1 MTGIVGGLVA
11 GAAGTAALNVLTYL
25 DMALRGRPESSV
37 PAQVVEELT
46 KRAGVALDRQQGRAP
61 DKTENRKQAFGAL
74 SGYVVGLGI
83 GALYGVSRAWLPRP
97 SISLAGPALG
107 LAAMAASDVP
117 ATTLGATNPKE
128 WTASGWL
135 SDLVPHLAYGLI
147 AASTY
152 EWIDAAA
159 SGPVRGR
166 SAA

>member
-1 MTGIVGGLVA
+1 
-11 GAAGTAALNVLTYL
+11 
-25 DMALRGRPESSV
+25 MASRRRPESSV

-46 KRAGVALDRQQGRAP
+46 KRAGDLDRQEERAP
-61 DKTENRKQAFGAL
+61 EKTENRKRAFGAL

-83 GALYGVSRAWLPRP
+83 GALYGVSRGWLPRP
-97 SISLAGPALG
+97 SIWLAGSALG

-117 ATTLGATNPKE
+117 AIALGATNPKD
-128 WTASGWL
+128 WSASGWL

-159 SGPVRGR
+159 NGPVRDR